1 MNKGKMVFA
10 QLIEFAF
17 DDVFKGCVKRYNG
30 DYNNKGLTCWKQF
43 LCMAFGQLTHRES
56 LSDTALCLRLHKD
69 KLYHLGI
76 GRAFDKSTIARANE
90 NRDWRIFR
98 DFALKLIANA
108 RVLCEDDNLL
118 DLKLKGKVYALDAT
132 VIDLCLDVF
141 WWAKFRKTK
150 AAIKLHTL
158 LDLKTAIPEYIFITD
173 GSVHE
178 LNTLDYI
185 SFPAGSYLVMDKAYI
200 DFARLR
206 RLAGERTNFVVTAKD
221 NIKYRVI
228 KRKITK
234 KETGVICD
242 QTIVL
247 TGAATSKKY
256 PARLRRIRYFD
267 AETGNTLIFLT
278 NNFKLSAL
286 TIAAL
291 YRNRWGIEIFF
302 KWIKQHLKIQTFW
315 GHSENAVRTQ
325 VWIAISTYVLVVIV
339 KKKLKLPHKLYE
351 ILQLISLSA
360 FDRTPLKNLFLN
372 ENIQDVKEQNCNQ
385 LIIPAKQRHHSGASS
400 AT

>member
-1 MNKGKMVFA
+1 MVFT
-10 QLIEFAF
+10 QLIEFAS

-76 GRAFDKSTIARANE
+76 GKPFNKSTIARANE

-98 DFALKLIANA
+98 DFALKLIAKA
-108 RVLCEDDNLL
+108 RVLCKDDNLL
-118 DLKLKGKVYALDAT
+118 DLNLKGKVYALDAT

-141 WWAKFRKTK
+141 WWAKFRKAK

-178 LNTLDYI
+178 VNTLDYI

-206 RLAGERTNFVVTAKD
+206 RLAIERTTFVVTAKD
-221 NIKYRVI
+221 NMKYRVI
-228 KRKITK
+228 KRKIAK

-242 QTIVL
+242 QTIIL

-256 PARLRRIRYFD
+256 PEKLRRIRYYD
-267 AETGNTLIFLT
+267 AETGNILIFLT

-315 GHSENAVRTQ
+315 GHSENAVKTQ
-325 VWIAISTYVLVVIV
+325 VWIAIATYVLVVIT
-339 KKKLKLPHKLYE
+339 KKKLKLPQKLYE

-360 FDRTPLKNLFLN
+360 FDRTPLKDLCLN

-385 LIIPAKQRHHSGASS
+385 LILL
-400 AT
+400 

>member
-1 MNKGKMVFA
+1 MNKGKMVFT
-10 QLIEFAF
+10 QLIQFAS

-90 NRDWRIFR
+90 SRDWRIFR
-98 DFALKLIANA
+98 DFALKLIEQA
-108 RVLCEDDNLL
+108 RVLCQDDNLL
-118 DLKLKGKVYALDAT
+118 DIKLKGKVYALDAT

-141 WWAKFRKTK
+141 WWAKFRKAK
-150 AAIKLHTL
+150 GAIKLHTL

-178 LNTLDYI
+178 VNTLDYI

-206 RLAGERTNFVVTAKD
+206 RLASDRTTFVVTAKD
-221 NIKYRVI
+221 NMKYRVI

-247 TGAATSKKY
+247 TGTATSKKY
-256 PARLRRIRYFD
+256 PERLRRIRYFD

-302 KWIKQHLKIQTFW
+302 YEKYIVMQSRQHF
-315 GHSENAVRTQ
+315 
-325 VWIAISTYVLVVIV
+325 
-339 KKKLKLPHKLYE
+339 
-351 ILQLISLSA
+351 SLA
-360 FDRTPLKNLFLN
+360 
-372 ENIQDVKEQNCNQ
+372 
-385 LIIPAKQRHHSGASS
+385 AA
-400 AT
+400 

>member
-10 QLIEFAF
+10 QLMEFAPF
-17 DDVFKGCVKRYNG
+17 HVFKYCVKRYDG

-43 LCMAFGQLTHRES
+43 LCMVFGQLTHRES
-56 LSDTALCLRLHKD
+56 LSDTALCLKLQKD

-76 GRAFDKSTIARANE
+76 GRPFSKSTLSVANE
-90 NRDWRIFR
+90 KRDWRIYR
-98 DFALKLIANA
+98 DFALKLIDQA
-108 RVLCEDDNLL
+108 RQLCKDDNLL

-132 VIDLCLDVF
+132 TIDLCLDVF
-141 WWAKFRKTK
+141 GWAKFRSTK

-178 LNTLDYI
+178 VNTLDYF
-185 SFPAGSYLVMDKAYI
+185 SLPAGSYLVVDKAYI

-206 RLAGERTNFVVTAKD
+206 QFAGERTNFIVRAKKNMQYRVLDRGVTAKE
-221 NIKYRVI
+221 K
-228 KRKITK
+228 
-234 KETGVICD
+234 GVLCD

-247 TGAATSKKY
+247 TNPTTFNHY
-256 PARLRRIRYFD
+256 PESLRRIRYFD
-267 AETGNTLIFLT
+267 KETGNTLIFLT

-286 TIAAL
+286 TVAAL
-291 YRNRWGIEIFF
+291 YRNRWGIELFF

-325 VWIAISTYVLVVIV
+325 VWIAISAYVLVIIA
-339 KKKLKLPHKLYE
+339 KKQLQLTPTLYE

-360 FDRTPLKNLFLN
+360 LDRTSIKRLCLS
-372 ENIQDVKEQNCNQ
+372 EDIQDVKEQNYNQ
-385 LIIPAKQRHHSGASS
+385 LILW
-400 AT
+400 

>member
-10 QLIEFAF
+10 QLIQFAS

-56 LSDTALCLRLHKD
+56 LSDTTLCLRLQKD

-76 GRAFDKSTIARANE
+76 GRPFNKSTLSRANE
-90 NRDWRIFR
+90 SRDWRIFR
-98 DFALKLIANA
+98 DFALKLIEQA
-108 RVLCEDDNLL
+108 RELCKDDNLL
-118 DLKLKGKVYALDAT
+118 DLNLKGKVYALDAT

-141 WWAKFRKTK
+141 WWAKFRKAK
-150 AAIKLHTL
+150 GAIKLHTL

-178 LNTLDYI
+178 VNILDYF

-206 RLAGERTNFVVTAKD
+206 RLAGNRTTFVVTAKD
-221 NIKYRVI
+221 NMKYRVV
-228 KRKITK
+228 KRRKTK

-256 PARLRRIRYFD
+256 PEKLRRIRYFD
-267 AETGNTLIFLT
+267 AETGNILIFLT

-315 GHSENAVRTQ
+315 GYSENAVRTQ
-325 VWIAISTYVLVVIV
+325 VWIAIATYVLVVIT
-339 KKKLKLPHKLYE
+339 KKKLKLPQKLYE

-360 FDRTPLKNLFLN
+360 FDRTPLKNLLLN
-372 ENIQDVKEQNCNQ
+372 EDIQDVKEQNCNQ
-385 LIIPAKQRHHSGASS
+385 LILL
-400 AT
+400 

>member
-1 MNKGKMVFA
+1 MNKGKMVFT
-10 QLIEFAF
+10 QLIQFAS

-98 DFALKLIANA
+98 DFALKLIDNA
-108 RVLCEDDNLL
+108 RVLCKDDNLL

-141 WWAKFRKTK
+141 WWAKFRKAK

-178 LNTLDYI
+178 VNTLDYI

-206 RLAGERTNFVVTAKD
+206 RLAVERTNFVVTAKD
-221 NIKYRVI
+221 NMKYRVI

-247 TGAATSKKY
+247 TGAVTSKKY
-256 PARLRRIRYFD
+256 PERLRRIRYFD
-267 AETGNTLIFLT
+267 AKTGNTLIFLT

-325 VWIAISTYVLVVIV
+325 VWIAIATYVLVVIA
-339 KKKLKLPHKLYE
+339 KKKLKLPQKLYE

-372 ENIQDVKEQNCNQ
+372 ENIQDVKEQDCNQ
-385 LIIPAKQRHHSGASS
+385 LILL
-400 AT
+400 